1 MTQILN
7 SNLLTLNDNPSTL
20 FAVLFMSQLLD
31 CSLYQQ
37 QHALARHE
45 AGDQP
50 TEGVRNQTSNWF

>member
-1 MTQILN
+1 MTQIL
-7 SNLLTLNDNPSTL
+7 LTLTDNPHSTI
-20 FAVLFMSQLLD
+20 FAVLFMFQLLD